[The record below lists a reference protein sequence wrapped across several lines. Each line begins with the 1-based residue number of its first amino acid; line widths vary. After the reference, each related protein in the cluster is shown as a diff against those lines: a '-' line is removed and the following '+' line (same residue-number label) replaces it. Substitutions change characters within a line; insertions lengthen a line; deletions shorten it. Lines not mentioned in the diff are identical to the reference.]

1 MLGGLVAPLKVL
13 SNAARDKAIFESCY
27 GCFEKLVNSTEK
39 RDEIN
44 RQSSR
49 LERGR
54 INFYNAS
61 LGLKVGQEKELISS
75 LMNATES
82 PNIKSNS
89 VLGQAYNILIN
100 YLIYY
105 FGSKLPKK
113 QPVDEQPSQKV
124 LLNIT
129 MDINKG
135 EKVCISGNEGAGK
148 TCLLLSLINELDL
161 DSGNFS
167 YNGRISHLNMKKP
180 LWLGGRTLKENI
192 TMEGDSCDDKRFRR
206 TCNVVHLDMKKF
218 PGQEQN
224 KVLSG
229 GSNYSATDQRK
240 ILLARTLYQKSDI
253 YLFDGVF
260 DGLDAI
266 EKKEFF
272 TRICLRE
279 LKQQTVLFTCNER
292 SLARLSDRI
301 IVLNEGCIVEQGTI
315 DEIDA
320 LGETGLFFQIT
331 NADNV
336 MGGSNTGM
344 SKLMESVDDAAIKR
358 SKLSDVTYATEFGS
372 KNTDER
378 LDEANNAVHVEEDE
392 VEQINLIQIL
402 KRYLLP
408 VDYTVDFRR
417 KTTKEFLIVCGSVFI
432 GILSDIWLGVWSAN
446 VLGLS
451 LSSYLV
457 IYACLNIAQGGGILF
472 RNLKV
477 RFGLLTNGDK
487 VHYTMIENIM
497 RSTMRWFGVN
507 PTPRIV
513 GRFVGDT
520 NTVDE
525 LLSETVI
532 SSIEAMVCVL
542 AGALIF
548 NMFYLGFLILIT
560 AILLGYLMYVLTLYF
575 QISSSFYQISA

>member
-1 MLGGLVAPLKVL
+1 MVAPLKVL

-75 LMNATES
+75 LMEATES
-82 PNIKSNS
+82 PNIKSSS

-148 TCLLLSLINELDL
+148 TCLLMSLINELDL

-192 TMEGDSCDDKRFRR
+192 TMEGDSCDEKRFRR

-224 KVLSG
+224 KVMAG
-229 GSNYSATDQRK
+229 GMNYSASDQRK

-279 LKQQTVLFTCNER
+279 LRQQTVLFTCNER

-320 LGETGLFFQIT
+320 LGDTGLFFQIT

-344 SKLMESVDDAAIKR
+344 SKLMESVDDQAIKR
-358 SKLSDVTYATEFGS
+358 SKLSDVTCATEFGS

-378 LDEANNAVHVEEDE
+378 LDEANNAVFVEEDE

-408 VDYTVDFRR
+408 SDYNVDYKR
-417 KTTKEFLIVCGSVFI
+417 KTTKEFLIVCGSVAI
-432 GILSDIWLGVWSAN
+432 GIVSDIWLGVWSAN

-451 LSSYLV
+451 LSSYLL
-457 IYACLNIAQGGGILF
+457 IYAILNIAQGGGILF

-532 SSIEAMVCVL
+532 SSIEA
-542 AGALIF
+542 
-548 NMFYLGFLILIT
+548 
-560 AILLGYLMYVLTLYF
+560 
-575 QISSSFYQISA
+575 